1 MTEAALSGSA
11 APRTYGNWRRVQ
23 SVGIANLGLAGTIVL
38 FVGLIFVVLG
48 LMFSLVVSLG
58 AAVLTV
64 AAIGPLMVRDRH
76 NRNLFQRATARIA
89 WARGRAGGQHLYR
102 SGPLARVPKGRC
114 GLPGVM
120 ASMTATEARDAYGR
134 PFALLCHPWVSQ
146 VSVVLTTAPDGA
158 ALVDTDQ
165 VDNWVA
171 HWGAWLAA
179 LGNEPGLMGASVIV
193 DAAPD
198 PGTRLRHEVLGHR
211 SSEATPLSK
220 TVMEQVIGSYPA
232 GSAAITCRVALT
244 WSMASRAQT
253 GKKRSVNE
261 MALDIG
267 HRLPS
272 LTASLA
278 ATGAGPSRPLTTD
291 EIAAAVRVAYEPS
304 LAAAVEDVGPA
315 HAGVE
320 WPDAG
325 PSAAQEAWDHYRH
338 DGAVSVSWMMS
349 EAPRGHVF
357 SSVLSGL
364 LAPHPDIARKRVAL
378 LYRPYDTGAAVRVVE
393 ADRRDAAFAAS
404 GRRIGRA
411 RDALSV
417 SAAEKSAEEEAV
429 GAGVVRFAMVV
440 TATVMSPEQV
450 PMAASVVDT
459 LGTTSRIRLR
469 RAYGCQAGTFAVG
482 LPLGL
487 VSSAHLRVPQA
498 LREAM

>member
-1 MTEAALSGSA
+1 
-11 APRTYGNWRRVQ
+11 
-23 SVGIANLGLAGTIVL
+23 
-38 FVGLIFVVLG
+38 
-48 LMFSLVVSLG
+48 
-58 AAVLTV
+58 
-64 AAIGPLMVRDRH
+64 
-76 NRNLFQRATARIA
+76 
-89 WARGRAGGQHLYR
+89 
-102 SGPLARVPKGRC
+102 
-114 GLPGVM
+114 
-120 ASMTATEARDAYGR
+120 MTATEARDAYGR

-211 SSEATPLSK
+211 SSEATALSK

-244 WSMASRAQT
+244 WSMASRTQT

-417 SAAEKSAEEEAV
+417 QAAEKSAEEEAV

>member
-211 SSEATPLSK
+211 SSEATALSK

-244 WSMASRAQT
+244 WSMASRTQT

-291 EIAAAVRVAYEPS
+291 EIAAAVRVAYEPA
-304 LAAAVEDVGPA
+304 LAAAVEGVGPA

-417 SAAEKSAEEEAV
+417 QAAEKSAEEEAV

-459 LGTTSRIRLR
+459 LGTTSRLRLR